1 MSSWLAEPRAAFD
14 VETTGRDPRTARLV
28 TASVVLVDAHDA
40 VLEQHEWLADPGVDI
55 PAEAAEVHG
64 ISTDRARSEGRP
76 ASEVLSEL
84 SGVLHSYFERGI
96 PVVAFNARYD
106 FTVLNNESRRHGIAE
121 ILAQPVIDPFILD
134 KQVDRFRKGK
144 RTLVASCEHYQ
155 IPLLAAHTS
164 AADALATIQLAAA
177 IARKYPELQ
186 LPAEQ
191 LHREQIQWAS
201 EQAESFQ
208 DYLRKQ
214 GNPDAVIDGTW
225 PVAQ

>member
-64 ISTDRARSEGRP
+64 ISTERARSEGRP

-191 LHREQIQWAS
+191 LHREQIRWAS
-201 EQAESFQ
+201 EQAKSFQ